1 MRYLVALSAALL
13 ISARVCWPDLTFDDI
28 SLTLF
33 IIASLALLVPDI
45 GGLINR
51 VRKIKHGNTE
61 IELDE
66 NISTIAKSAEELE
79 KSNETLPN
87 RKLSTSAYT
96 PEVSAKIEN
105 SANDP
110 RAALLLLSIELEKSI
125 NNLARKL
132 GLAEKAPL
140 IRTVWKLEEKGVF
153 SNQLALMFRDYWHV
167 KNKIAHG
174 VDHEISREHIYA
186 MVNLGLVILKQ
197 IPTDPSPA

>member
-13 ISARVCWPDLTFDDI
+13 IGARVCWPDLTFDDT

-33 IIASLALLVPDI
+33 IIAALALLVPDI

-51 VRKIKHGNTE
+51 VRKVKHGNTE
-61 IELDE
+61 IELDAA
-66 NISTIAKSAEELE
+66 ISTIAKSAETFEE
-79 KSNETLPN
+79 SNKDLPN
-87 RKLSTSAYT
+87 DKFSISAYT
-96 PEVSAKIEN
+96 PEVAAKIEN

-140 IRTVWKLEEKGVF
+140 IRTVWQLEEKGVF
-153 SNQLALMFRDYWHV
+153 PNQLALMFRDYWQV
-167 KNKIAHG
+167 RNKIAHG
-174 VDHEISREHIYA
+174 VDHEISPEHIYA

-197 IPTDPSPA
+197 IPTAPPTT